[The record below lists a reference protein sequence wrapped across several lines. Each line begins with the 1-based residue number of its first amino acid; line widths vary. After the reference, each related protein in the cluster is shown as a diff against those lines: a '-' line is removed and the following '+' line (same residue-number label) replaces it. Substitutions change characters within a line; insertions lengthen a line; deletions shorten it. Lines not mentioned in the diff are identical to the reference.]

1 MVIYNFISVICC
13 AYMYIQ
19 VDKESNNVRKVQ
31 RSNDEL
37 QEQVENLTLQ
47 LEHLQSRYV
56 DNRLLFTITYMSSIM
71 RNLSSLCL
79 FDSNYCRFGNFS
91 LDLYFANFFPNYSR
105 FFLIHK

>member
-1 MVIYNFISVICC
+1 
-13 AYMYIQ
+13 MYIQ

-56 DNRLLFTITYMSSIM
+56 DNRLLLTITYTSSIM

-79 FDSNYCRFGNFS
+79 FDSNYCRFGNFRVT
-91 LDLYFANFFPNYSR
+91 FISR
-105 FFLIHK
+105 IFHFRIIRDFLIRERLFE